1 MDFITDLTLCERYD
15 QLWVIIERYTKM
27 AHLIPLKKKINKA
40 EDLATIFRIEVR
52 GLQGILADINS
63 GQDTRVKSTF

>member
-1 MDFITDLTLCERYD
+1 
-15 QLWVIIERYTKM
+15 VIIERYTKM

-63 GQDTRVKSTF
+63 GQDTRVESTF